1 MSDSTII
8 AIVGIAVSGVV
19 GPVVTVWASGVN
31 SRRQFVRD
39 REDRRRHEL
48 LALLDEAASLLG
60 LGAIRLRQTR
70 EHQRDDTTAP
80 EEVQAWP
87 EQVYA
92 LGQRLRL
99 RLGAKHAVVV
109 AYETVRTELEEAG
122 KVGLRD
128 PDGESHENA
137 ILRFEAARGRFLDE
151 CLLALN
157 AEISSK
163 EPKA

>member
-80 EEVQAWP
+80 EE
-87 EQVYA
+87 E
-92 LGQRLRL
+92 
-99 RLGAKHAVVV
+99 VV
-109 AYETVRTELEEAG
+109 
-122 KVGLRD
+122 
-128 PDGESHENA
+128 P
-137 ILRFEAARGRFLDE
+137 
-151 CLLALN
+151 
-157 AEISSK
+157 
-163 EPKA
+163 